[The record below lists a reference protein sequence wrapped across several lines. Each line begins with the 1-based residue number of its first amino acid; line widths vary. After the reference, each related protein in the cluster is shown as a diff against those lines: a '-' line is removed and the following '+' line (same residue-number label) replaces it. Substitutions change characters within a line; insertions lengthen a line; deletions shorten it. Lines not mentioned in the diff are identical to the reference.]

1 MIYPLHPQVQHYD
14 WGGFEFL
21 PRLLGLPVPQE
32 KPFAELWMG
41 AHAAAPTSV
50 EEQGATALL
59 PDWIAADPVRR
70 LGPDVAQRFAGRLPF
85 LFKLLDV
92 RKMLSIQAHPTKE
105 KAEAGFRRENELG
118 IPLNAPNRVYK
129 DDNHKP
135 EIMVAL
141 SEFWLLHGFRSPE
154 AIRAEMERVPELG
167 PLQAH
172 FPGDDIAALYR
183 VIMEWPQST
192 VDALLA
198 PLRERLLPL
207 LEAGALPKASPDY
220 WAALAFR
227 DFELP
232 GGHADRG
239 IFSIYL
245 LHLLCLQP
253 GESIYQAAGIPHAY
267 LEGQNVELMA
277 NSDNVFRGGLT
288 PKYIAVEELL
298 DNLSFAPVKPRILTG
313 VTAAAAAETIYPTPS
328 PDFEL
333 SRIHLQAGERY
344 SCAQVSGPEILIVL
358 QGDVRSD
365 AGPVFGKGRA
375 FYAQPGAGYE
385 LIAASETVIFKA
397 AVGAG

>member
-21 PRLLGLPVPQE
+21 PQLLGLPAPQQ

-41 AHAAAPTSV
+41 THAAAPTSV
-50 EEQGATALL
+50 EENGATVLL
-59 PDWIAADPVRR
+59 SDWIAADPERR
-70 LGPDVAQRFAGRLPF
+70 LGPEVARRFAGQLPF

-118 IPLNAPNRVYK
+118 IPLTAPNRVYK

-167 PLQAH
+167 PLQAY

-183 VIMEWPQST
+183 TIMEWPQQT
-192 VDALLA
+192 VDELLA

-207 LEAGALPKASPDY
+207 SDAGALPKASPDY

-232 GGHADRG
+232 GGHTDRG

-245 LHLLCLQP
+245 LHLLCLHP
-253 GESIYQAAGIPHAY
+253 GEGIYQAAGIPHAY

-298 DNLSFAPVKPRILTG
+298 DNLSFAPVQPRILTG
-313 VTAAAAAETIYPTPS
+313 VLASAAETIYPTHS

-333 SRIHLQAGERY
+333 SRIHLHNGERY
-344 SCAQVSGPEILIVL
+344 VCAQVSGPEMLIVL
-358 QGDVRSD
+358 QGAARTD
-365 AGPVFGKGRA
+365 AGRAFGKGQTA
-375 FYAQPGAGYE
+375 YAQPGEGYA
-385 LIAASETVIFKA
+385 LTSVGETVIFKA
-397 AVGAG
+397 TVGSE

>member
-1 MIYPLHPQVQHYD
+1 MIYPLYPQVQQYD

-21 PRLLGLPVPQE
+21 PRLLGLPAPQE

-41 AHAAAPTSV
+41 VHAAAPTSV
-50 EEQGATALL
+50 DEQGVTALL
-59 PDWIAADPVRR
+59 SDWIAADPVRR
-70 LGPDVAQRFAGRLPF
+70 LGPEVAQRFAGRLPF

-118 IPLNAPNRVYK
+118 IPLSAPNRVYK

-167 PLQAH
+167 PLRAH
-172 FPGDDIAALYR
+172 FPGDDIAALYSA
-183 VIMEWPQST
+183 IMEWPQST
-192 VDALLA
+192 VDELLA

-207 LEAGALPKASPDY
+207 SVAGALPKASPDY

-245 LHLLCLQP
+245 LHLLCLRP
-253 GESIYQAAGIPHAY
+253 GEGIYQAAGIPHAY

-298 DNLSFAPVKPRILTG
+298 DNLSFAPVQPRILTG
-313 VTAAAAAETIYPTPS
+313 VTASAAAETLYPTPS

-333 SRIHLQAGERY
+333 SRIHLQAGEQY
-344 SCAQVSGPEILIVL
+344 SCALVSGPEILIVL
-358 QGDVRSD
+358 QGDVRTD
-365 AGPVFGKGRA
+365 AGAVFGKGRA
-375 FYAQPGAGYE
+375 VYAQPGAGYE
-385 LIAASETVIFKA
+385 LTAAGETVIFKA